1 MDELQKELE
10 LKEQIEYD
18 KTDSPSERALCK
30 LVDNKFKEFAK
41 LKKPFELQARLNIEF
56 IQGNQ
61 YADIQFH
68 RNDLSQL
75 PKMYDYQQR
84 EVYNH
89 IAPIL
94 ETRHAKLGRVNP
106 SLLTRPA
113 TNERQDIS
121 TSKVCTSILKSTYR
135 YVEMHEKIKEAVAWS
150 EQCGTVF
157 YGQQWNP
164 KKGEVVGNLDGET
177 IREGDVDQEI
187 ISFFEIYPDSPYRT
201 DVNQCRELIRAK
213 SYHEDEIY
221 EIWGKSVKGRKVN
234 VYNVEMSSISCGGLG
249 YTANTQLIVPKE
261 VDKHELVME
270 YYRLPCRQY
279 PNGRLIIKAGD
290 VLLYSGDLPYLV
302 GDDGERGIPIVRQVC
317 VIRPGFFW
325 GWSIVDRLIPIQRAY
340 NAVMN
345 RIHEYLNRVVLGVL
359 TYEDGSIDEEFLD
372 EGLPPGSRI
381 PYNRGSQ
388 KPSFMENQSFPA
400 ELAREEERLLNQFT
414 IISGVS
420 TFSRQSLPPTGANS
434 GVAMEIVQEQDET
447 RLSST
452 ADNIRIAIVKVGKQW
467 LRIFKQYAKGPRVAK
482 YPGKNNYMHV
492 TAWEAS
498 QITTTD
504 VILENENEL
513 AQTPAQRK
521 QFIFDLDSRGVFNDP
536 VTGRKS
542 KRGISKF
549 LSMLNMGE
557 NWEDFDDIDD
567 KHIARAQRENMEL
580 ERGITPTI
588 REYDDDMLHIDEHL
602 SYMLSA
608 DYEELQASNPQ
619 MAAVMEAHLVQH
631 KASFQYKNPAPQ
643 IMPQAPAPAG
653 KKI

>member
-1 MDELQKELE
+1 MDELE

-18 KTDSPSERALCK
+18 KTDTPDAKSLCK
-30 LVDNKFKEFAK
+30 LVDAKFKEFEK

-61 YADIQFH
+61 YADIRFN
-68 RNDLSQL
+68 RNDLAQL
-75 PKMYDYQQR
+75 PKIYDYQQR
-84 EVYNH
+84 EVYNQ

-94 ETRHAKLGRVNP
+94 ETRHAKLGRVSP

-113 TNERQDIS
+113 TNEKEDIA
-121 TSKVCTSILKSTYR
+121 TSKVCSSILKGTYR
-135 YVEMHEKIKEAVAWS
+135 YVEMHENIKEAIAWS

-164 KKGEVVGNLDGET
+164 KKGNAIGVLDGET
-177 IREGDVDQEI
+177 IKEGDMDEEV
-187 ISFFEIYPDSPYRT
+187 ISFFEIYPDSPRRS
-201 DVNQCRELIRAK
+201 DVNKCRELIRAK
-213 SYHEDEIY
+213 AYHVDEIY
-221 EIWGKSVKGRKVN
+221 ETWGKSVKGRKVSI
-234 VYNVEMSSISCGGLG
+234 YNVEMSSISCGGLG

-261 VDKHELVME
+261 EDNSELVME
-270 YYRLPCRQY
+270 YYRMPCRQY

-290 VLLYSGDLPYLV
+290 VLLHSGDLPYLV

-317 VIRPGFFW
+317 IVRPGFFW
-325 GWSIVDRLIPIQRAY
+325 GWSIVDRLIPVQRAY

-345 RIHEYLNRVVLGVL
+345 RIHEYLNRIVLGVL
-359 TYEDGSIDEEFLD
+359 TYEDGSIDEESLD
-372 EGLPPGSRI
+372 DGIPPGSRI
-381 PYNRGSQ
+381 AYNQGSQ
-388 KPSFMENQSFPA
+388 KPSFMESQRFPT
-400 ELAREEERLLNQFT
+400 ELAQEESRLLNIFT

-420 TFSRQSLPPTGANS
+420 TFSRQSLPPVGANS

-452 ADNIRIAIVKVGKQW
+452 AENVRIAVIKVGKQW

-482 YPGKNNYMHV
+482 YPGRNNYMNV
-492 TAWEAS
+492 VAWEAS

-504 VILENENEL
+504 VILESENEL

-521 QFIFDLDSRGVFNDP
+521 QFVFDLDARGAFNDP
-536 VTGRKS
+536 ETGRKS
-542 KRGISKF
+542 KRGLSKF

-567 KHIARAQRENMEL
+567 KHIARAQRENIEF
-580 ERGITPTI
+580 EKGVAPTI
-588 REYDDDMLHIDEHL
+588 RQYDDDMLHIEEHL

-608 DYEELQASNPQ
+608 DFEDLQTSNP
-619 MAAVMEAHLVQH
+619 MLAKTMEAHLVQH
-631 KASFQYKNPAPQ
+631 KASLAYKNPVPQ
-643 IMPQAPAPAG
+643 IMPGQAPASRR
-653 KKI
+653 